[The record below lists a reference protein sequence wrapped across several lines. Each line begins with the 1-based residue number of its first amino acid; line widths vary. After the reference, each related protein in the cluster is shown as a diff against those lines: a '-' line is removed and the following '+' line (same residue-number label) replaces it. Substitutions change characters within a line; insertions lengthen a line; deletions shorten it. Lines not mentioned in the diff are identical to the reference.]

1 MNAQRPR
8 RPESGRDVYTFN
20 DRSKEVRSS
29 GNWKAWFERRERK
42 NKKKAGRHVVASKN
56 ERPRNVSTRT
66 SGVSIPRVVGEPLVV
81 SDYPARSRIRTFAGR
96 NRSNLTPAEKRLRR
110 ILEQLNYG
118 VLRGKFKCQYPISGR
133 WIVDFFFPEIRLAIE
148 VDGAIHGTDEQRKL
162 DRQKDADC
170 KRFDITMLRITNRE
184 VFGNRAALIEKLRT
198 GWRNALNRENRI
210 IGMDVDEYFSR
221 SRRTGR

>member
-1 MNAQRPR
+1 M
-8 RPESGRDVYTFN
+8 
-20 DRSKEVRSS
+20 VRSS
-29 GNWKAWFERRERK
+29 GNWKAWFERRER
-42 NKKKAGRHVVASKN
+42 NRRTKAGKHVAASKK
-56 ERPRNVSTRT
+56 ERPRDCSSRI
-66 SGVSIPRVVGEPLVV
+66 SGGSIPRVVGEPLAVT
-81 SDYPARSRIRTFAGR
+81 DNPARSGIRTFAGR

-110 ILEQLNYG
+110 ILEQLNNG
-118 VLRGKFKCQYPISGR
+118 ALHGKFKCQYPISGR

-148 VDGAIHGTDEQRKL
+148 VDGSIHRTAEQREL

-170 KRFDITMLRITNRE
+170 ERFDITMLRITNRE

-198 GWRNALNRENRI
+198 GWRNSLNRENRI